1 MPEIDVISRDDGRVL
16 VLDLHGDLDGG
27 ATDRMKQA
35 QTQAAELAPAVL
47 VLNFAELG
55 YMNST
60 GIALVVGLLAEARRL
75 GTEVRVCGLS
85 DHYRHIFEITRL
97 ADFVSF
103 HPDEHAAVDD
113 QPTTTS
119 GRTRP

>member
-1 MPEIDVISRDDGRVL
+1 MPEFDVTTRQDDGVL

-27 ATDRMKQA
+27 ATDPMKRA
-35 QTQAAELAPAVL
+35 QTKAAELAPTVL
-47 VLNFAELG
+47 VLNFAGLG

-60 GIALVVGLLAEARRL
+60 GIALIVGVLAEARRL
-75 GTEVRVCGLS
+75 GTDVRVCGLS

-103 HPDEHAAVDD
+103 HADEHTAVDD
-113 QPTTTS
+113 QHTPTS
-119 GRTRP
+119 GKA